1 MAASHLR
8 AAPQSRCL
16 VLMVFKVLSVSW
28 QVSIHFDL
36 GDCCRLIPN
45 FFLSLALI
53 LVLSQTTLNS
63 SSTPRRHSQVIFQVV
78 DSVCWEHNRARTFS
92 WLKASF
98 RLWIPVSRSS
108 FWSNSSSKTPQR
120 RTSWTLHSSVV
131 QKRNSLITECRVAH
145 EHTFSPRTDSRSQE
159 HTGYSIKGTLY
170 TGLKRQAAPNPC
182 VMCLFCKCNYRC
194 CKTSEII
201 CLKITWHNQDSTR
214 WGFWFVST
222 WEKGRN
228 IKMITHALKNL

>member
-120 RTSWTLHSSVV
+120 RTSWTAQQCGAEEELPYNRV
-131 QKRNSLITECRVAH
+131 QSGPWTHIFTSHGQPIPGAH
-145 EHTFSPRTDSRSQE
+145 GVFH
-159 HTGYSIKGTLY
+159 
-170 TGLKRQAAPNPC
+170 
-182 VMCLFCKCNYRC
+182 
-194 CKTSEII
+194 
-201 CLKITWHNQDSTR
+201 
-214 WGFWFVST
+214 
-222 WEKGRN
+222 
-228 IKMITHALKNL
+228 